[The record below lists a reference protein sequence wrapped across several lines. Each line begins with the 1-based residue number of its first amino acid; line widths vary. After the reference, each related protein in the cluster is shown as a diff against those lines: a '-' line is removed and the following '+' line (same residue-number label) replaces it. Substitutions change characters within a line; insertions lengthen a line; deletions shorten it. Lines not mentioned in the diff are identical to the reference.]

1 MLRFCSK
8 NHFDYIPAS
17 ITFGTKK
24 IKYKSSVFLSL
35 LDKQESDLNNLR
47 LHARSGGVMF
57 FSMHSTLLA
66 QYTCWFNPFSFIYIY
81 THNVYPWSVLYVY
94 HIVVSHIH
102 YINQPITITSTSRLF
117 RLVIFIRTIVMRAN
131 ARRLNEMSDGRRG
144 ILLSDYGYFYVYIVC
159 KYLFKYHPT
168 KTIGQ
173 RLRPGGW

>member
-1 MLRFCSK
+1 MLNYGFIIYVFSGKFMLRFCSK

-81 THNVYPWSVLYVY
+81 IHTQCISVKCTICISYCCVSYTLHKSTDYY
-94 HIVVSHIH
+94 HVDVAAF
-102 YINQPITITSTSRLF
+102 STR
-117 RLVIFIRTIVMRAN
+117 N
-131 ARRLNEMSDGRRG
+131 
-144 ILLSDYGYFYVYIVC
+144 FY
-159 KYLFKYHPT
+159 
-168 KTIGQ
+168 
-173 RLRPGGW
+173 